1 MQLRPTGQD
10 FEKMNTL
17 DESPTLLLSRLRAD
31 LTAAPD
37 LPLTVV
43 WPDGEAIEAHFHVTE
58 VGRVRKDFV
67 DCGGTIRSLTTC
79 LLQTWVGDD
88 IDHRITG
95 AKLLR
100 ALDHAEPILGGEDLP
115 VELEYEACNVVQLR
129 LVAITP
135 EDGALVMRLAS
146 KHTDCLAKDLC
157 LPAAR
162 HPAAE
167 APACGPGCC

>member
-1 MQLRPTGQD
+1 MNTIDELPTLRISQLRSA
-10 FEKMNTL
+10 L
-17 DESPTLLLSRLRAD
+17 AS
-31 LTAAPD
+31 APD

-67 DCGGTIRSLTTC
+67 DCGGTIRSLVTC

-88 IDHRITG
+88 TDHRITG
-95 AKLLR
+95 VKLLR
-100 ALDHAEPILGGEDLP
+100 ALAHAEPILGGEDLP

-129 LVAITP
+129 LVSAMSEAGTLMI
-135 EDGALVMRLAS
+135 RLAS

-157 LPAAR
+157 IPAAGKS
-162 HPAAE
+162 AAE
-167 APACGPGCC
+167 ASACGPGCC